1 MCVYNSIYKYM
12 PYATKILYINDLI
25 KHFNYKFMHFIIIV
39 IIIYL
44 FFVIHISFRG
54 YK

>member
-1 MCVYNSIYKYM
+1 M

-25 KHFNYKFMHFIIIV
+25 KHFNYEFIRFIIIV
-39 IIIYL
+39 IIIYF
-44 FFVIHISFRG
+44 FFVIHISFSG